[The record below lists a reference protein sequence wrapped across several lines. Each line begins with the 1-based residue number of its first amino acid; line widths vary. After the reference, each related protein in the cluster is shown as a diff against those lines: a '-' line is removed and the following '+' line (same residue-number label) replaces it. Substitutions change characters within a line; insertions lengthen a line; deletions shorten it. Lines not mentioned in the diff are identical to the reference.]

1 MPKKFLIMLLLTG
14 AIFGITTGFTRL
26 RKKMDSTNPMLNIK
40 DLPEQGLRI
49 IAPSDPA
56 FDGLA
61 APLLQGQP
69 SSVIEALRPY
79 SVLVKNMNHKTV
91 VACLLKWEMMRPN
104 GTVQAE
110 TTGFVTL
117 WRLMKQ
123 GASGIG
129 EYSIKPN
136 SAWFFSPSSID
147 INQDT
152 GTAAARTNTPLSPS
166 EERMRDEYLRKVT
179 ERLVQYASITVSLDG
194 AFFDDGTFVGPNST
208 HFFES
213 VEASRNARRDLFRE
227 VERDVSRGKQL
238 PEIFKS
244 IEELARKPEVALDSD
259 STSSDFY
266 NYYQKRVAEEVLQMR
281 QTAGDEKTKEFMMEP
296 LRERWIE
303 LKKN

>member
-104 GTVQAE
+104 G
-110 TTGFVTL
+110 
-117 WRLMKQ
+117 
-123 GASGIG
+123 
-129 EYSIKPN
+129 
-136 SAWFFSPSSID
+136 
-147 INQDT
+147 
-152 GTAAARTNTPLSPS
+152 
-166 EERMRDEYLRKVT
+166 
-179 ERLVQYASITVSLDG
+179 
-194 AFFDDGTFVGPNST
+194 
-208 HFFES
+208 
-213 VEASRNARRDLFRE
+213 
-227 VERDVSRGKQL
+227 
-238 PEIFKS
+238 
-244 IEELARKPEVALDSD
+244 
-259 STSSDFY
+259 
-266 NYYQKRVAEEVLQMR
+266 
-281 QTAGDEKTKEFMMEP
+281 
-296 LRERWIE
+296 
-303 LKKN
+303 